1 MVSDSLTVSSP
12 VGSTSGAEKAS
23 QPQSTPTYERWALL
37 VMLLLLMAAG
47 LYLRLRYA
55 LSTSPYIDEYTSM
68 WVAMRTIEHG
78 YPVFSTG
85 SIYAQGMLFTYLDA
99 LFIWLFGFSEHVARA
114 PSVIIS
120 VCTIPCLYVA
130 GKKMFSAREG
140 LLAAAMLALAPQ
152 AVLWGGRA
160 RNYALIQ
167 LIILWAAFLFYKWAI
182 AGDGH
187 SHRYGWLFVLTFAA
201 AVYTHNV
208 AMLLYPAFLACAFL
222 YRGWRWFLQREVIV
236 ANVLVFVGMASSLYL
251 YRRLRPPGWG
261 EVGQGRLEVGLSFDL
276 LGAIQRY
283 KPFFLGLD
291 DLPFSA
297 ILTALCLLAAAYVL
311 WRVAKRRSFRAV
323 LSPASAYSSLAYL
336 TLFFSLVVLEMF
348 FVVNER
354 RWSPRYF
361 FIEAPLFYL
370 IALNVLRRM
379 VTFGERWWRDRGRL
393 LSPLRWNRWR
403 GLTGLLAVCVGVL
416 AIGLV
421 SWPAATAAIARGEYG
436 YDEAFKYVAAH
447 RRPQDA
453 VMAFAVSPCVIY
465 LGEDGCDYVAM
476 EKDFHSYATQKDG
489 QWLEAWA
496 GVPILFTDEA
506 LQEVVEGNPRTW
518 FVVDESRFRT
528 RYTQDFIQYVW
539 DRAELVAKE
548 GGVFVFLAESPPPAS
563 LAIERSL
570 YYNLANQVALLGYG
584 LSAADL
590 SPGEALELL
599 LRWQGLTHIFS
610 SYSVFVHLVDAEG
623 RMWAQ
628 HDGVPLGGLQP
639 TTHWVEGE
647 ILSDPRELVLPQ
659 EIPPGRYRLQ
669 TGMYLPE
676 TMERLP
682 VYGEKAELLGVVVV
696 LDYVWVGDGSSEAYA
711 PQHLV
716 SHDLAGQVSL
726 WGYDLEAAEAQPG
739 DSVRLTLY
747 WRAERQMDEDY
758 TVFVHLVDADG
769 HIWGQQDNE
778 PEGGF
783 YRTSFWDVGEVVK
796 DEYEFT
802 IDRGAPQGEY
812 TVELGMYVLETGQR
826 LSVVD
831 ETTQTVGDRVLLA
844 TVAVGG

>member
-1 MVSDSLTVSSP
+1 MVSDDVTVYPSARSTRGAGEASP
-12 VGSTSGAEKAS
+12 DENT
-23 QPQSTPTYERWALL
+23 TTCERWALL
-37 VMLLLLMAAG
+37 AMLLLLMAAG

-55 LSTSPYIDEYTSM
+55 LSTSPYIDEYTTM
-68 WVAMRTIEHG
+68 WVAKRTIEHG

-85 SIYAQGMLFTYLDA
+85 AIYAQGMLFTYIDA
-99 LFIWLFGFSEHVARA
+99 LFIWLFGFSELVARA

-120 VCTIPCLYVA
+120 VCTIPCVYVV

-140 LLAAAMLALAPQ
+140 LLAAAMLALGPQ

-160 RNYALIQ
+160 RDYALIQ

-182 AGDGH
+182 AGDGDG
-187 SHRYGWLFVLTFAA
+187 HRYGWLFVFAFVA

-236 ANVLVFVGMASSLYL
+236 ANVLVFAGMASSLYL

-261 EVGQGRLEVGLSFDL
+261 EVGQGRLEIGLSFNL

-297 ILTALCLLAAAYVL
+297 ILTGLCLLAATYVL

-323 LSPASAYSSLAYL
+323 LSSASDYSSLAYL

-370 IALNVLRRM
+370 IALDVLRRM
-379 VTFGERWWRDRGRL
+379 VAFGEQWWRDRRRM
-393 LSPLRWNRWR
+393 SPLRWNRWR
-403 GLTGLLAVCVGVL
+403 GLARMIAVSVGVL
-416 AIGLV
+416 AIALV
-421 SWPAATAAIARGEYG
+421 SWPAATTAIARGEYG
-436 YDEAFKYVAAH
+436 YDDAFKYVAEH
-447 RRPQDA
+447 RRPEDA
-453 VMAFAVSPCVIY
+453 AMAFAVSPCVLY
-465 LGEDGCDYVAM
+465 LGEDGCDYVVI
-476 EKDFHSYATQKDG
+476 EKDFHSYATQRDG
-489 QWLEAWA
+489 QWIEAWA

-506 LQEVVEGNPRTW
+506 LEKAVEGNPRTW

-548 GGVFVFLAESPPPAS
+548 GGVFVFLAESPPPAP

-570 YYNLANQVALLGYG
+570 HYNLGDQVALLGYG
-584 LSAADL
+584 LSTADL
-590 SPGEALELL
+590 NPGESLELS
-599 LRWQGLTHIFS
+599 LRWQGLTHILR

-628 HDGVPLGGLQP
+628 QDGVPLGGLQP

-647 ILSDPRELVLPQ
+647 ILSDFRELVLPQ

-682 VYGEKAELLGVVVV
+682 VYGEQAELLGDVVV
-696 LDYVWVGDGSSEAYA
+696 LDYVRVGDGSSAAYA

-716 SHDLAGQVSL
+716 SYDVADQVRL
-726 WGYDLEAAEAQPG
+726 WGYDLEAAEARPG
-739 DSVRLTLY
+739 SSVRLVVY

-802 IDRGAPQGEY
+802 IDDSAPQGEY
-812 TVELGMYVLETGQR
+812 TVEIGMYVLETGQR
-826 LSVVD
+826 LPVID
-831 ETTQTVGDRVLLA
+831 ESTQAVGDRVLLA
-844 TVAVGG
+844 KVTVGG